1 MTQLEF
7 DNYKLQ
13 IQYIASQ
20 QGEKT
25 ANYLA
30 IGKTNICNFITN
42 LRLLIAYME
51 IMESYTLE
59 AIAVEDDD
67 TENYFTRDE
76 MQYVVTH
83 INKICNTHYNV
94 DFILET

>member
-13 IQYIASQ
+13 IQYIIS
-20 QGEKT
+20 EKT
-25 ANYLA
+25 EKIANYLA
-30 IGKTNICNFITN
+30 IGKANICNDMTN

-51 IMESYTLE
+51 IIETYTLE
-59 AIAVEDDD
+59 AIAVTDDL
-67 TENYFTRDE
+67 TTNFFTRDE
-76 MQYVVTH
+76 MQSIVTH

-94 DFILET
+94 DFIF

>member
-30 IGKTNICNFITN
+30 IGKTNVSNFITN
-42 LRLLIAYME
+42 LRLLIAYMD
-51 IMESYTLE
+51 IMQSYTLE
-59 AIAVEDDD
+59 AIDVTDDL
-67 TENYFTRDE
+67 TENFFTRDE
-76 MQYVVTH
+76 MQDVVTH
-83 INKICNTHYNV
+83 INKICNTYYNV